1 MPTLVEGLLSDEGV
15 VVESIAAGVDTF
27 YILLSNG
34 MLLACGDNT
43 HGQLGIDSEDAD
55 SVDVPTAISNVS
67 NVTDIFSG
75 ATSYAAFFV
84 SDSEIYSVGYD
95 GQQSGYRVEGWTVPQ
110 TCSYEETMLNKTVV
124 ISSSNDHS
132 LYLVTLD
139 CEAAAP
145 IRLIPSRSPSIS
157 FAPSS
162 NSTEEGSESSFVPTP
177 FFVVLET
184 SQAPTASSAP
194 SPASAPSATPVSPPK
209 GNFDKGVSAGQNSV
223 GGLSLPSA
231 LTLIWLWF

>member
-75 ATSYAAFFV
+75 ATSYDAFFV
-84 SDSEIYSVGYD
+84 SDSEIYSMGYD
-95 GQQSGYRVEGWTVPQ
+95 GQKSGYRVEGWTVPE

-139 CEAAAP
+139 C
-145 IRLIPSRSPSIS
+145 IPSRSL
-157 FAPSS
+157 APSS
-162 NSTEEGSESSFVPTP
+162 NPTEEGSESSFVPTP

-194 SPASAPSATPVSPPK
+194 SETAPSATPVSPPK
-209 GNFDKGVSAGQNSV
+209 GNFDKGVSAGQNLV
-223 GGLSLPSA
+223 GGVSLPIA
-231 LTLIWLWF
+231 LTLVWLWF

>member
-1 MPTLVEGLLSDEGV
+1 LLSDEGV
-15 VVESIAAGVDTF
+15 VVESIAAGVDIF

-75 ATSYAAFFV
+75 ATSYDAFFV
-84 SDSEIYSVGYD
+84 SDSEIYSMGYD
-95 GQQSGYRVEGWTVPQ
+95 GQKSGYRVEGWTVPE

-139 CEAAAP
+139 C
-145 IRLIPSRSPSIS
+145 IPSRSPSL
-157 FAPSS
+157 
-162 NSTEEGSESSFVPTP
+162 VPTP

-194 SPASAPSATPVSPPK
+194 SETAPSATPVSPPK
-209 GNFDKGVSAGQNSV
+209 GNFDKGVSAGQNLV
-223 GGLSLPSA
+223 GGLSLPIA
-231 LTLIWLWF
+231 LTLVWLWF